1 MHCLTIQHL
10 ARLSAIRSWQ
20 SLQQIWW
27 FQKYSGFFFHFWKQ
41 NLLIQRSIT
50 GVTVT
55 INGQKG
61 LKTVFW
67 CFWGNTF
74 PSNIKFCGI
83 ENIASGDFFHILYG
97 FTGDKVLKY
106 CLCIILLLY
115 IPLEKVAIIQF
126 NNLSPLYTSMIIKLV
141 KFLNVLC
148 REQNVKI
155 FQFLITD
162 SVLSSPW

>member
-1 MHCLTIQHL
+1 MTIITTNL
-10 ARLSAIRSWQ
+10 VI
-20 SLQQIWW
+20 IKV
-27 FQKYSGFFFHFWKQ
+27 FGFFFHFWKQ
-41 NLLIQRSIT
+41 NLLNQRSIT

-61 LKTVFW
+61 LKT
-67 CFWGNTF
+67 GNMF